1 MGYIFF
7 IYLKKLLRNRDDDDD
22 GNGDH
27 PKLAE
32 EYYCAGVTPRFL
44 YFFLLNFVC
53 NMNNTGSEWQ
63 AAQAL
68 RRRLV
73 ESVAKG

>member
-1 MGYIFF
+1 VQQKEAEKWDISFLYT
-7 IYLKKLLRNRDDDDD
+7 YKKLLRNRDDDDD

-44 YFFLLNFVC
+44 YFFFVKFC
-53 NMNNTGSEWQ
+53 LQHE
-63 AAQAL
+63 
-68 RRRLV
+68 
-73 ESVAKG
+73 